1 MLSLD
6 EANRVAF
13 NYLTFEVNR
22 YVLNLKREQALGLG
36 ISNEFYDKMQKDV
49 RETNQFLSAYIL
61 QQNTKN
67 NRSGN
72 LQASIQDALKTAYL
86 PERLDSMDNVD
97 GRGSIPDNRPIYF
110 TMDVPVDATNIQ
122 FNVYTHS
129 VIGWG
134 QVTMS
139 NGYGYASNTAFQLF
153 GWGGECN
160 VAPPVSGVPYQVSIQ
175 VSSGDGG
182 SSSYYFV
189 IDSTRPTHYN
199 LGYE

>member
-1 MLSLD
+1 M
-6 EANRVAF
+6 N
-13 NYLTFEVNR
+13 
-22 YVLNLKREQALGLG
+22 
-36 ISNEFYDKMQKDV
+36 
-49 RETNQFLSAYIL
+49 
-61 QQNTKN
+61 
-67 NRSGN
+67 
-72 LQASIQDALKTAYL
+72 
-86 PERLDSMDNVD
+86 
-97 GRGSIPDNRPIYF
+97 
-110 TMDVPVDATNIQ
+110 VPVDATNIQ

-182 SSSYYFV
+182 SYSYY
-189 IDSTRPTHYN
+189 STRPTHYN

>member
-1 MLSLD
+1 M
-6 EANRVAF
+6 N
-13 NYLTFEVNR
+13 
-22 YVLNLKREQALGLG
+22 
-36 ISNEFYDKMQKDV
+36 
-49 RETNQFLSAYIL
+49 
-61 QQNTKN
+61 
-67 NRSGN
+67 
-72 LQASIQDALKTAYL
+72 
-86 PERLDSMDNVD
+86 
-97 GRGSIPDNRPIYF
+97 
-110 TMDVPVDATNIQ
+110 VPVDATNIQ

-182 SSSYYFV
+182 SYSYYFV
-189 IDSTRPTHYN
+189 IDSIRPSHYN